1 MDALVLLYCRVVVIL
16 CCCVVLL
23 RYCVVVLLCLCCVAA
38 LLRCCGV
45 VWCVVCGADGD
56 TPAGAVPVVRWGTCG
71 GVALPPRG
79 VACAAVFRA
88 GSAGAVWGMSGLGTR
103 DTGARQVWRACA
115 ALRGAAC

>member
-1 MDALVLLYCRVVVIL
+1 MDALVLLYCRVVVIV

-23 RYCVVVLLCLCCVAA
+23 RCCVVVLLCCCACVA
-38 LLRCCGV
+38 LLWCG
-45 VWCVVCGADGD
+45 VVCGADGD

-88 GSAGAVWGMSGLGTR
+88 GSAGAVWGMSGSGTR
-103 DTGARQVWRACA
+103 DTGARRVWRACA